1 MRLGAAP
8 WLATAVLVA
17 GCASVPAEY
26 RGPGVAGHAPEVLP
40 RGDRPVVALVLGS
53 GGKRGFAH
61 VGVLK
66 VLAQEGIK
74 PDLVVGTSVGAI
86 VGVLYAAGLSPEEL
100 HGAAEE
106 FDPRMLSEPV
116 IGGRYI
122 VGKGFFSSE
131 RIQRF
136 VNQRVGNR
144 PIETLPIPFAAVATD
159 AQSGEVM
166 VFNRGDAGMAARA
179 SATQP
184 VLFEPVRIEGR
195 DYVDGGLVSPVP
207 VAVARRLGADR
218 VIAVN
223 VAFAPEEM
231 PLNHPLDMAWQT
243 MQIMGATLIRMQRQE
258 ADLLIEPELRGLSDW
273 SAFDRRL
280 VIERGEEAARA
291 ALPRIRS
298 LLTKERMKEGE
309 AR

>member
-1 MRLGAAP
+1 MRLLTLQFA
-8 WLATAVLVA
+8 ATAALVA
-17 GCASVPAEY
+17 GCASGPTDY
-26 RGPGVAGHAPEVLP
+26 RGPGVASHSPEVLP
-40 RGDRPVVALVLGS
+40 RGERPMVALVLGS

-66 VLAQEGIK
+66 VLAEAGIK

-106 FDPRMLSEPV
+106 FDPRMLTEPV

-122 VGKGFFSSE
+122 VGRGFFSSE

-136 VNQRVGNR
+136 VNRHVGK
-144 PIETLPIPFAAVATD
+144 PIEELPLQFAAVATD
-159 AQSGEVM
+159 AQTGELM
-166 VFNRGDAGMAARA
+166 IFNRGDAGMAVRA

-195 DYVDGGLVSPVP
+195 DYVDGGLVAPLPVE
-207 VAVARRLGADR
+207 VARRLGAVR

-223 VAFAPEEM
+223 VAFTPEEM
-231 PLNHPLDMAWQT
+231 PLDHPLDMAWQT
-243 MQIMGATLIRMQRQE
+243 MQIMGATLNRAQRQD
-258 ADLLIEPELRGLSDW
+258 ADMLIEPELKGLSDW
-273 SAFDRRL
+273 NAFDRRL
-280 VIERGEEAARA
+280 VIERGEQAARA
-291 ALPRIRS
+291 ALPAIRS
-298 LLTKERMKEGE
+298 LL